1 MWGNG
6 LMKITIDNTEIDLE
20 KIDEQGKAAFD
31 RMTQIQSELDELEQ
45 VRRERLI
52 VMNAYAQIVKD
63 CADPKIELVK

>member
-1 MWGNG
+1 V
-6 LMKITIDNTEIDLE
+6 LMKITIDEQEIDLE
-20 KIDEQGKAAFD
+20 KISDHGKAAFD

>member
-1 MWGNG
+1 
-6 LMKITIDNTEIDLE
+6 MKITIDDQEIDLE
-20 KIDEQGKAAFD
+20 KISDHGKAAFE